1 MPKQKKQSKR
11 KPVPRQTR
19 KFQLRVDHP
28 KDAHVLEILNFA
40 RSQRREVTIIRE
52 SIALYWALENG
63 NLEALFDVFPQYK
76 AQFAPSTA
84 EALRQFMEILRQQQ
98 VVQPKQESQ
107 STGQGDP
114 KQIAAPSFAMPVFE
128 DDDQPTLIFNKV
140 TETKNGSSLN
150 FINMSKQLVKK

>member
-1 MPKQKKQSKR
+1 MPKRKKQSKR

-28 KDAHVLEILNFA
+28 KDAHVLEVLNFA

-76 AQFAPSTA
+76 AQFAPTTA
-84 EALRQFMEILRQQQ
+84 EALGQFMEILRQQQ

-107 STGQGDP
+107 SMGQGGP
-114 KQIAAPSFAMPVFE
+114 KQIAAPSFAMPVFG

-140 TETKNGSSLN
+140 TETENGSSLN
-150 FINMSKQLVKK
+150 FMNMSKQLVKK